1 MEIIIFLIPIII
13 VAVLFSILCYIRYN
27 KREKYSQDKI
37 EYIPSYEELL
47 RTPQWYNKRN
57 SILSRDNYMCKWCGS
72 TDTLQVHH
80 RYYLKCPSGLKIYPW
95 DYPDEALMTLCNNC
109 HIKAHKKYKIKTYFT
124 KCR

>member
-37 EYIPSYEELL
+37 EYISSYEELL

-57 SILSRDNYMCKWCGS
+57 IILSRDNHMCKWCGS

-124 KCR
+124 KCH